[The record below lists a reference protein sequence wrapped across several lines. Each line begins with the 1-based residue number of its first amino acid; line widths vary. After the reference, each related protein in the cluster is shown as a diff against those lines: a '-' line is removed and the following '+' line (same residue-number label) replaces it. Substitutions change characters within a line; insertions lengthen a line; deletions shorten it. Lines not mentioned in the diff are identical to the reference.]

1 MCALLCALFWK
12 ITEEKYMEN
21 KYYSNY
27 FKSIGQGL
35 EKSLYYVNQQVS
47 EPELF
52 FQTIKGILTKL
63 RETRNKIYFFGNG
76 ASAAFANHMALDF
89 SKNGKILSRSLSD
102 SALLTALSNDYSYD
116 KAMLEYLKIEGV
128 SKDDL
133 VITISSS
140 GNSPNVVSVLEYCK
154 ENNIKSLAL
163 SGLKNDNKSITLADY
178 SIYVPM
184 KTYGMVECIHQI
196 FLHLILDES
205 MEIFEWDRNEFQN
218 MNASNFKL

>member
-1 MCALLCALFWK
+1 MY
-12 ITEEKYMEN
+12 IMEN

-35 EKSLYYVNQQVS
+35 ADSIYFLEQKNI

-52 FQTIKGILTKL
+52 FQTIKGVLKKL
-63 RETRNKIYFFGNG
+63 RETKNKIYFFGNG

-102 SALLTALSNDYSYD
+102 SALLTALSNDYSYEN
-116 KAMLEYLKIEGV
+116 AMLEFLKIEGV
-128 SKDDL
+128 TKEDF

-140 GNSPNVVSVLEYCK
+140 GNSPNIVSALNYCK
-154 ENNIKSLAL
+154 ENKIKSLAL
-163 SGLKNDNKSITLADY
+163 SGLKKDNKSISLADY

-196 FLHLILDES
+196 FLHLILDDS
-205 MEIFEWDRNEFQN
+205 MEIFEWDRNDYQN
-218 MNASNFKL
+218 MSAKDFNL

>member
-1 MCALLCALFWK
+1 
-12 ITEEKYMEN
+12 MEN

-35 EKSLYYVNQQVS
+35 EESLYYSNQQLS
-47 EPELF
+47 EPQLF
-52 FQTIKGILTKL
+52 FQTIQGILKKL
-63 RETRNKIYFFGNG
+63 RETKSKIFFLGNG

-89 SKNGKILSRSLSD
+89 SKNGKILARSLSD
-102 SALLTALSNDYSYD
+102 SALLTALSNDYSYEN
-116 KAMLEYLKIEGV
+116 AMLEFLKIEGV
-128 SKDDL
+128 TNEDL

-140 GNSPNVVSVLEYCK
+140 GNSPNIVSILNYCK
-154 ENNIKSLAL
+154 ENHIKSLAL
-163 SGLKNDNKSITLADY
+163 SGLKKENKSISLADY

-205 MEIFEWDRNEFQN
+205 MEIFEWDRSDFQN
-218 MNASNFKL
+218 MSSKNFKL

>member
-1 MCALLCALFWK
+1 
-12 ITEEKYMEN
+12 MEN

-27 FKSIGQGL
+27 FKSINQGL
-35 EKSLYYVNQQVS
+35 VESLYYTNHQLS

-52 FQTIKGILTKL
+52 FQTIKGILKKL
-63 RETRNKIYFFGNG
+63 RENNSKIYFFGNG

-102 SALLTALSNDYSYD
+102 SALLTALSNDYSYEN
-116 KAMLEYLKIEGV
+116 AMLEYLKIEGV

-140 GNSPNVVSVLEYCK
+140 GNSPNIVSVLNYCK

-163 SGLKNDNKSITLADY
+163 SGLKKDNKSISLADY

-196 FLHLILDES
+196 FLHLILDDS
-205 MEIFEWDRNEFQN
+205 MEIFEWDRVEYQN
-218 MNASNFKL
+218 MNISSFKL

>member
-1 MCALLCALFWK
+1 
-12 ITEEKYMEN
+12 MEN

-27 FKSIGQGL
+27 FKSIGRGL
-35 EKSLYYVNQQVS
+35 EDSLYYANQQVS
-47 EPELF
+47 DPELF
-52 FQTIKGILTKL
+52 FQTIKVILTKL
-63 RETRNKIYFFGNG
+63 RENKSKIYFFGNG

-102 SALLTALSNDYSYD
+102 SAVLTALSNDYSYEN
-116 KAMLEYLKIEGV
+116 AMLEFLKIEGV
-128 SKDDL
+128 TKDDL

-140 GNSPNVVSVLEYCK
+140 GNSPNIISVLNYCK
-154 ENNIKSLAL
+154 ENNINSLAL
-163 SGLKNDNKSITLADY
+163 SGLKKENKSITLADY

-205 MEIFEWDRNEFQN
+205 MEVYEWDRVEYQN
-218 MNASNFKL
+218 MNISSFKL

>member
-1 MCALLCALFWK
+1 VRIILK
-12 ITEEKYMEN
+12 NSVKNMEN

-27 FKSIGQGL
+27 FKSISQGL
-35 EKSLYYVNQQVS
+35 EESLYYANQQLS
-47 EPELF
+47 QPELF
-52 FQTIKGILTKL
+52 FQSIKGILKKL
-63 RETRNKIYFFGNG
+63 RDTKGKIYFFGNG

-102 SALLTALSNDYSYD
+102 SAMLTALSNDYSYEN
-116 KAMLEYLKIEGV
+116 AMLEFLKIEIAT
-128 SKDDL
+128 KDDL

-140 GNSPNVVSVLEYCK
+140 GNSPNIISVLNYCNK
-154 ENNIKSLAL
+154 NNIQSLAL
-163 SGLKNDNKSITLADY
+163 SGLKKDNKSISLADY

-205 MEIFEWDRNEFQN
+205 MAIFEWDRNDFQN

>member
-1 MCALLCALFWK
+1 
-12 ITEEKYMEN
+12 MEN

-27 FKSIGQGL
+27 FRSIGQGL
-35 EKSLYYVNQQVS
+35 EESLYYANHQIS

-102 SALLTALSNDYSYD
+102 SALLTALSNDYSFE
-116 KAMLEYLKIEGV
+116 KAMIEYLKIEEV

-163 SGLKNDNKSITLADY
+163 SGLKNENKSITLADY

-218 MNASNFKL
+218 MNSKNFTL

>member
-1 MCALLCALFWK
+1 MNSYYKQYIETIRHGLNNSLFY
-12 ITEEKYMEN
+12 IHHNAT
-21 KYYSNY
+21 
-27 FKSIGQGL
+27 
-35 EKSLYYVNQQVS
+35 

-52 FQTIKGILTKL
+52 FETIKSKL
-63 RETRNKIYFFGNG
+63 VLLRGKKKVIYFFGNG

-102 SALLTALSNDYSYD
+102 SAMLTALANDYSYEN
-116 KAMLEYLKIEGV
+116 AMLEYLKIEGV
-128 SKDDL
+128 TKEDL
-133 VITISSS
+133 IITISSS
-140 GNSPNVVSVLEYCK
+140 GNSPNILNVLNFCK
-154 ENNIKSLAL
+154 ENNFQTLAL
-163 SGLKNDNKSITLADY
+163 SGLKKDNKSILLAEH

-205 MEIFEWDRNEFQN
+205 MEIFEWDRADYQN

>member
-1 MCALLCALFWK
+1 MSKNYF
-12 ITEEKYMEN
+12 
-21 KYYSNY
+21 SNY
-27 FKSIGQGL
+27 FNSVFEGLKRTNFYLKEKSI
-35 EKSLYYVNQQVS
+35 N
-47 EPELF
+47 PEIF
-52 FQTIKGILTKL
+52 FKKI
-63 RETRNKIYFFGNG
+63 NKILCQVKTSKNKLYFFGNG

-102 SALLTALSNDYSYD
+102 SAMLTALANDYSYEQ
-116 KAMLEYLKIEGV
+116 AMLEYLKIEGV
-128 SKDDL
+128 TTDDL

-140 GNSPNVVSVLEYCK
+140 GNSPNIVSVLNYCK

-163 SGLKNDNKSITLADY
+163 SGLKNENKSITLADY

-218 MNASNFKL
+218 MNSSNFKL

>member
-1 MCALLCALFWK
+1 MN
-12 ITEEKYMEN
+12 MEN

-27 FKSIGQGL
+27 FKSISQGL
-35 EKSLYYVNQQVS
+35 EKSLYYSNQEVS

-52 FQTIKGILTKL
+52 FQTINDILTKL
-63 RETRNKIYFFGNG
+63 RETGNKIYFLGNG

-102 SALLTALSNDYSYD
+102 SALLTALSNDYSYE

-163 SGLKNDNKSITLADY
+163 SGLKNDNKSIILADY

-196 FLHLILDES
+196 FLHLILDKS
-205 MEIFEWDRNEFQN
+205 MGIFEWNREDFQN
-218 MNASNFKL
+218 MNFTSFKL